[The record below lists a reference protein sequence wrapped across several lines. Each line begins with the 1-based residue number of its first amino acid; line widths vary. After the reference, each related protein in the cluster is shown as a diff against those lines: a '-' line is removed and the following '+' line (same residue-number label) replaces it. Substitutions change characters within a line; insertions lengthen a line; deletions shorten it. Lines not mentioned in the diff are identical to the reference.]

1 MIKKCTQARFLIPFW
16 AGIELTRIVPIFL
29 DQTWS
34 GFVWNLGLSKMFSFV
49 YSSNSEDLIANFQR
63 NHYNLVWYFNNRNIV
78 LMLQGILFG
87 AKIVCRQKNVSP
99 YILRAMCSQYIS
111 TGCPSE
117 ITFDISKWYPV
128 KLPRSARRLP
138 WFQIQRMQLWTAKN
152 YTRVQDHKKS
162 QELWNCGSL
171 KM

>member
-1 MIKKCTQARFLIPFW
+1 MACHLYFDWLLRAQWSKNALVRFLIPFW

-49 YSSNSEDLIANFQR
+49 YSSNSEDLIGHFQR
-63 NHYNLVWYFNNRNIV
+63 NHCKLVWYFNNRKIV

-99 YILRAMCSQYIS
+99 CILRAMCTQYIS

-117 ITFDISKWYPV
+117 ITFDISKFDCLLKSSPSLLLCV
-128 KLPRSARRLP
+128 FFGLLRP
-138 WFQIQRMQLWTAKN
+138 IQTVRT
-152 YTRVQDHKKS
+152 
-162 QELWNCGSL
+162 
-171 KM
+171 